1 MDDIVETGAD
11 AAADAEG
18 LWTEDQAAA
27 FVNTHKNALYRHRVA
42 GTGPAFILV
51 TKSQVRYRP
60 SVVKAWLKA
69 REFSSMAAFYRSD
82 QERAH
87 AVERQRQAASKARQT
102 RWPKKPEAAEA
113 DLEPSFGPG
122 QALKGMA
129 GVPHPTRKL
138 SKAAHGHRRAAQGE
152 I

>member
-11 AAADAEG
+11 AGAAAEG
-18 LWTEDQAAA
+18 LWTEHQAAA

-87 AVERQRQAASKARQT
+87 AVERQRQAASKARRT
-102 RWPKKPEAAEA
+102 RWPKKLGAAEGIG
-113 DLEPSFGPG
+113 S
-122 QALKGMA
+122 
-129 GVPHPTRKL
+129 
-138 SKAAHGHRRAAQGE
+138 
-152 I
+152 